1 MIGYIKEIT
10 LKMRHL
16 TDIDEYLNEQD
27 DLTINL
33 GGEDEEEKDTTV
45 EDTPSEEEPKTDAE
59 LNLDNDTEAEIPS
72 ADETTES
79 SDPYVSSIR
88 KIHEQTKEL
97 LVMYSSHQP
106 LEKWEEDH
114 IMSAVSG
121 IEAVYNYA
129 KYGQK

>member
-1 MIGYIKEIT
+1 MK
-10 LKMRHL
+10 HL
-16 TDIDEYLNEQD
+16 TDIDDYLNEQD
-27 DLTINL
+27 DLTIDL
-33 GGEDEEEKDTTV
+33 GGNDEETEAPKDGEET
-45 EDTPSEEEPKTDAE
+45 ETPAS
-59 LNLDNDTEAEIPS
+59 DTE
-72 ADETTES
+72 ETPTDLPVENTEEVASIEETPGES

-97 LVMYSSHQP
+97 LVMYSAHQP

-114 IMSAVSG
+114 IMSASSG